1 MFSVV
6 LSNYMCKIN
15 CVRYKRMDSGIV
27 KELTSVLI
35 KNIDSSVIK
44 EKNIDLILSGGAFN
58 ASYLAGCLYFI
69 REMCERGLICVNK
82 VSTCSA
88 SSIMGLLFIVDKLDI
103 FIEKMYELLL
113 GSFKKNRSV
122 IFDEESLCSIINVI
136 EEELPEDVISRI
148 NGRLY
153 ITYYDVANC
162 RQVVKSSFDD
172 VSDIIKTIRRSC
184 FIPYITM
191 DKLMEEN
198 RYVDGGTPYIFNK
211 EYGVNR
217 IYINLCGAD
226 KIMDALVIKRDKIVM
241 HRILGGILDIHNF
254 FFKCKKTSMCCY
266 VEDWGI
272 VRMLEF
278 KMLECRLYF
287 ICVILYVIIKVRDDI
302 VYKYYKDNEF
312 INAVYNKLRR
322 YLSQIV
328 ERYCV

>member
-1 MFSVV
+1 
-6 LSNYMCKIN
+6 
-15 CVRYKRMDSGIV
+15 MDSNIV
-27 KELTSVLI
+27 KELIGVLI
-35 KNIDSSVIK
+35 KNIDGSIIK

-58 ASYLAGCLYFI
+58 ASYLVGCLYFI
-69 REMCERGLICVNK
+69 REMCERDVISVNK

-88 SSIMGLLFIVDKLDI
+88 SSIMGLLFLVDKLDI
-103 FIEKMYELLL
+103 FIEKMYELLVN
-113 GSFKKNRSV
+113 SFKKNRSV

-153 ITYYDVANC
+153 ITYYDVTKC
-162 RQVVKSSFDD
+162 EQVVKSNYED

-191 DKLMEEN
+191 DKLVEDD
-198 RYVDGGTPYIFNK
+198 RYIDGGTPYIFDK
-211 EYGVNR
+211 EFRVNR

-226 KIMDALVIKRDKIVM
+226 KIMDALVIKRDRIVM

-266 VEDWGI
+266 VEDWGV

-278 KMLECRLYF
+278 KMLEWRLYI
-287 ICVILYVIIKVRDDI
+287 ICVILYIIIKVRDEI
-302 VYKYYKDNEF
+302 VYKYYKDNKL
-312 INAVYNKLRR
+312 INAVSNKLRTC
-322 YLSQIV
+322 LSAIV
-328 ERYCV
+328 EKYCI